1 MTLGRMAAGE
11 ACRTEGLEA
20 EDPVVVEVVVSVVAV
35 VSGGGGAACRSCL
48 VCPRELAGGN
58 HTHNRVFYQA
68 GNEGDYDVGGYLL
81 VAAIIAMRGR
91 KTSEEWRL

>member
-1 MTLGRMAAGE
+1 MVAGE

-35 VSGGGGAACRSCL
+35 VSGGGGGAACRSCL
-48 VCPRELAGGN
+48 TVCPRELAGGN

-68 GNEGDYDVGGYLL
+68 GNQGDYNVDGYLL
-81 VAAIIAMRGR
+81 VIAIIAMRGR

>member
-58 HTHNRVFYQA
+58 HTHTTACFIKQA
-68 GNEGDYDVGGYLL
+68 TKEITTS
-81 VAAIIAMRGR
+81 VAIYWWQR
-91 KTSEEWRL
+91 